1 MTNIAKLTKRMIENK
16 QAPDKEE
23 MIWCASVKGFG
34 VRFYPSGKKA
44 FILKRRIGSGRMA
57 KQRKLTLGTF
67 PAISLVV
74 AQKKALDAIAKM
86 QSGQDIV
93 QERVEAQKA
102 AKEKRDAKM
111 SVSDLIEKWLETDA
125 LRSRMRGP
133 RFGTLRNPKDVKS
146 NASQLR
152 RHVVPLIGKSKL
164 SEITQKDIKKM
175 RDDIAIGKTA
185 ITEKTGFRGVARVTG
200 GEGTATKAVRI
211 IGTVFSYGV
220 REGYIA
226 VNPASGII
234 LPPSRKV
241 ERYLSRS
248 EHTRLENVLSD
259 MSSEP
264 KFERGVAIIRL
275 LMLTG
280 CRKNEIETLEWSA
293 IDFERKFVRFEK
305 SKTGAK
311 VIPFSQAALD
321 IIRSVPQFESS
332 KYVFPS
338 YQISAYYKGVPKV
351 WNEVRRRAEI
361 EDCRLHD
368 LRHNFASVAA
378 SNGAS
383 LPMIGALLGHTQ
395 AQTTA
400 RYAHLTNH
408 SLLEVAEQ
416 VSATIDHRS
425 QNSKIVPKVVID
437 NSDRKNKFN
446 TSKANFNYPL

>member
-1 MTNIAKLTKRMIENK
+1 MANVHKLTKRMIENK
-16 QAPDKEE
+16 QAPEKEE
-23 MIWCASVKGFG
+23 MIWCSTVKGFG

-44 FILKRRIGSGRMA
+44 FILKRRVGSGRLA
-57 KQRKLTLGTF
+57 KQRKMTLGTY
-67 PAISLVV
+67 PVMSLVV
-74 AQKKALDAIAKM
+74 AQRKAIDAIAKM

-93 QERVEAQKA
+93 QERVEEQRA
-102 AKEKRDAKM
+102 AKEKRDAEM
-111 SVSDLIEKWLETDA
+111 SVSDLIEQWLETDA

-146 NASQLR
+146 NANQLK
-152 RHVVPLIGKSKL
+152 RHVRPLIGKVKL
-164 SEITQKDIKKM
+164 SELTKKDIKKM
-175 RDDIAIGKTA
+175 RDDVARGKTA
-185 ITEKTGFRGVARVTG
+185 IREKTGFRGLARVTG
-200 GEGTATKAVRI
+200 GEGTATKVVRI
-211 IGTVFSYGV
+211 LGSVLSYGV
-220 REGYIA
+220 REGLIA

-241 ERYLSRS
+241 ERYLSRA
-248 EHTRLENVLSD
+248 EQTRLESVLRD
-259 MSSEP
+259 MSAEP
-264 KFERGVAIIRL
+264 KYERGVAIIRL

-280 CRKNEIETLEWSA
+280 CRKNEIETLEWKA
-293 IDFERKFVRFEK
+293 VDFERNFVSFGK

-321 IIRSVPQFESS
+321 IINNVPRFESS
-332 KYVFPS
+332 IYVFPS
-338 YQISAYYKGVPKV
+338 YQIMDYYKGVPKV
-351 WNEVRRRAEI
+351 WNEVRRRAKI

-408 SLLEVAEQ
+408 SLLELAEQ
-416 VSATIDHRS
+416 VSATIDERS
-425 QNSKIVPKVVID
+425 LAEKTHKPTVVVDNSKVAI
-437 NSDRKNKFN
+437 R
-446 TSKANFNYPL
+446 